1 MYSEL
6 HAIFGESVGNEF
18 VPRKSIQ
25 PVLLSVRQYLRI
37 KDGIAAVRLPVD
49 IHPAFKG
56 GNRGRTCKYIIWKRQ
71 GAFLVRRLSFQQVM
85 NYYIIY
91 NIKNIIATN
100 FFLYPITLTE
110 EGVRGVRGVR
120 GGLGPP

>member
-18 VPRKSIQ
+18 VPRKSIRT
-25 PVLLSVRQYLRI
+25 VLLSARDHLRI
-37 KDGIAAVRLPVD
+37 KDGITAVRLSVD

-71 GAFLVRRLSFQQVM
+71 GAFLVRRLPFQQF
-85 NYYIIY
+85 IY
-91 NIKNIIATN
+91 D
-100 FFLYPITLTE
+100 
-110 EGVRGVRGVR
+110 
-120 GGLGPP
+120 